1 MTIMPIKPR
10 LLCLA
15 AAVVGVAALLA
26 VQLSAQ
32 SLVTGYWQ
40 PLGDQDSHN
49 YAGGPDP
56 GEFPGLP
63 ITDAARKAAAT
74 YDENEMM
81 IAELQCRPFPA
92 TYGPRTL
99 STMGM
104 WETLDPDSQRQTK
117 IEMRMSF
124 AAQHRTIWMPDSGRP
139 RPPVWAPHS
148 WQGFSTGKWAG
159 DELWVHTSHLKEG
172 FLQRTQGLLLSDKAE
187 MDERLF
193 RYDDILV
200 NIMMISDPAYLSQP
214 FVYSKLYVR
223 LPQGAMDPYPC
234 QAYNHVPM
242 PEGHVPMRL
251 PFVTHIYNQGFMSH
265 GIPLEAARGGEQ
277 TMFPEYQ
284 DYMKKLPPNPPLEEI
299 LAEGAKQRQRQDAIR
314 EQSTGR

>member
-1 MTIMPIKPR
+1 MPIKSR
-10 LLCLA
+10 LLRLA
-15 AAVVGVAALLA
+15 AAVISVAALLA

-32 SLVTGYWQ
+32 SMITGYWQ

-63 ITDAARKAAAT
+63 ITDAMRKAAST

-81 IAELQCRPFPA
+81 IRELQCRPFSA

-99 STMGM
+99 STMRL
-104 WETLDPDSQRQTK
+104 WETLDPVTQRQTK
-117 IEMRMSF
+117 IEMWMAF
-124 AAQHRTIWMPDSGRP
+124 AAQHRTIWMPDSGQT
-139 RPPVWAPHS
+139 PPPAWAPHS
-148 WQGFSTGKWAG
+148 WQGYSTGRWVG
-159 DELWVHTSHLKEG
+159 DELWVHTSHLKEHY
-172 FLQRTQGLLLSDKAE
+172 LQRSQGLILSDRTT
-187 MDERLF
+187 MDERMF
-193 RYDDILV
+193 RYGDILV

-214 FVYSKLYVR
+214 FVYSKLYVH

-251 PFVTHIYNQGFMSH
+251 PFYTRVYNRTFMSH

-284 DYMKKLPPNPPLEEI
+284 DYMKTLPLNPPLEQI
-299 LAEGAKQRQRQDAIR
+299 LEERERQQAEQDAIR
-314 EQSTGR
+314 QGTGR